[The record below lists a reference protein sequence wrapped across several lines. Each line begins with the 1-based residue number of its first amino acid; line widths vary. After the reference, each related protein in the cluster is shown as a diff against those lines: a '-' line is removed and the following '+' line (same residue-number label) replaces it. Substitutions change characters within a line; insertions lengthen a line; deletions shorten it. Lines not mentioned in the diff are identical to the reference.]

1 MRELVKF
8 IDNFIHD
15 EQGLTAVE
23 YALAGALVVS
33 SLASGFIALGSGASN
48 NISELTS
55 LIVTS
60 DPAENGNN
68 DNNCNNNDNDND
80 NDNGNGNNGKNG
92 NSCI

>member
-1 MRELVKF
+1 MRELVRF

-15 EQGLTAVE
+15 EQGLTVVE

-33 SLASGFIALGSGASN
+33 SLASGFIALGSGTSN
-48 NISELTS
+48 NITELAS

-68 DNNCNNNDNDND
+68 GNNGNNCNN
-80 NDNGNGNNGKNG
+80 GNNGNNG

>member
-68 DNNCNNNDNDND
+68 GNNGNNCNN
-80 NDNGNGNNGKNG
+80 GNNGNNG